1 MNFGEMVARGAGV
14 AGWIIGLVAVLGGF
28 LIVVGVIGLALSY
41 AMGGSD
47 DAEEISE
54 EGAEDGDA
62 VRADE

>member
-28 LIVVGVIGLALSY
+28 MIVVGVIGLALSY
-41 AMGGSD
+41 VMGGSD
-47 DAEEISE
+47 DAEESE
-54 EGAEDGDA
+54 EGADDGDA

>member
-1 MNFGEMVARGAGV
+1 MVARGAGV

-41 AMGGSD
+41 VMGGSD

>member
-41 AMGGSD
+41 AMNGKEDGAE
-47 DAEEISE
+47 DAEEGES
-54 EGAEDGDA
+54 AN
-62 VRADE
+62 ADTDD

>member
-41 AMGGSD
+41 VMGGRD
-47 DAEEISE
+47 DTEENE
-54 EGAEDGDA
+54 EGESAN
-62 VRADE
+62 ADTDD